1 MISTYL
7 LLIALSAIILI
18 GYLSDTLFRLTR
30 IPEILI
36 LMLIGI
42 ILVPLGHV
50 IPDKYVSILRDLV
63 PLFGSI
69 ALIIIMFDGGR
80 KIDLSASFSG
90 SGNGLILA
98 ILDII
103 FSMIVVSLFMYYIF
117 SWPFIYGAILGTIL
131 GETTA
136 TVIIPVATR
145 IKIPNDLYNMSIS
158 EATFNSVVD
167 ILVFYL
173 LLALVTGS
181 SFDISSYIKFAVNY
195 LSIALSLGFFAGF
208 LWLFT
213 LNIIKGT
220 RGYVATL
227 GIAFLLYG
235 IVDFLGGAAVFAIF
249 IFAIVIGNYKII
261 GKHLNLKID
270 IHENE
275 MNIVEN
281 ELEFLV
287 RTFFFVF
294 MGMIT
299 ILSITYFIYALI
311 ITSFL
316 ILIRMGEIK
325 LVVRKKEYHNFMISL
340 LPRGLTVAVLASILL
355 SIGSSYFDDIFYI
368 SSIVIV
374 TTNIIAAILISIS
387 VKPLEKISYN

>member
-1 MISTYL
+1 MVISTYL
-7 LLIALSAIILI
+7 LLIALAAIILI
-18 GYLSDTLFRLTR
+18 GYLSDALFRLTR

-42 ILVPLGHV
+42 ILVPLGHI
-50 IPDKYVSILRDLV
+50 IPDKYVSILRDFV

-69 ALIIIMFDGGR
+69 ALIMIMFDGGR
-80 KIDLSASFSG
+80 KIDLSASVSG
-90 SGNGLILA
+90 SGTGLILA

-103 FSMIVVSLFMYYIF
+103 FSMITVSLLMHYIF
-117 SWPFIYGAILGTIL
+117 SWPFIYGAILGTII

-136 TVIIPVATR
+136 VVIIPVATR
-145 IKIPNDLYNMSIS
+145 VKIPNDLYNMSIS

-173 LLALVTGS
+173 LLVLVTGS
-181 SFDISSYIKFAVNY
+181 TLVISSYTKYAVDY
-195 LSIALSLGFFAGF
+195 LSIAVFLGLIVGF

-213 LNIIKGT
+213 LNVLKGT
-220 RGYVATL
+220 KGYVATL

-249 IFAIVIGNYKII
+249 IFAIIIGNYKTI

-281 ELEFLV
+281 ELEFIV

-294 MGMIT
+294 IGMIAIIST
-299 ILSITYFIYALI
+299 TYFIYALI
-311 ITSFL
+311 ITVFL
-316 ILIRMGEIK
+316 ILVRIGEIK
-325 LVVRKKEYHNFMISL
+325 LVVRKKEYHGFMISL
-340 LPRGLTVAVLASILL
+340 LPRGLTVAVLASLLL
-355 SIGSSYFDDIFYI
+355 SMGGNYFNDIFYI
-368 SSIVIV
+368 SFMIIII
-374 TTNIIAAILISIS
+374 TNIIAAVFISTS
-387 VKPLEKISYN
+387 VKSIEQR

>member
-1 MISTYL
+1 MVISTYL
-7 LLIALSAIILI
+7 LLIALAAIILI
-18 GYLSDTLFRLTR
+18 GYLSDALFRLTR

-42 ILVPLGHV
+42 ILVPLGHI
-50 IPDKYVSILRDLV
+50 IPDKYVSILRDFV

-69 ALIIIMFDGGR
+69 ALIMIMFDGGR
-80 KIDLSASFSG
+80 KIDLSASVSG
-90 SGNGLILA
+90 SGTGLILA
-98 ILDII
+98 ILDIT
-103 FSMIVVSLFMYYIF
+103 FSMITVSLLMHYIF
-117 SWPFIYGAILGTIL
+117 SWPFIYGAILGTII

-136 TVIIPVATR
+136 VVIIPVATR
-145 IKIPNDLYNMSIS
+145 VKIPNALYNMSIS

-173 LLALVTGS
+173 LLVLVTGS
-181 SFDISSYIKFAVNY
+181 TLVISSYTKYAVDY
-195 LSIALSLGFFAGF
+195 LSIAVFLGLIVGF

-213 LNIIKGT
+213 LNVLKGT
-220 RGYVATL
+220 KGYVATL

-249 IFAIVIGNYKII
+249 IFAIIIGNYKTI

-281 ELEFLV
+281 ELEFIV

-294 MGMIT
+294 IGMIAIIST
-299 ILSITYFIYALI
+299 TYFIYALI
-311 ITSFL
+311 ITVFL
-316 ILIRMGEIK
+316 ILVRIGEIK
-325 LVVRKKEYHNFMISL
+325 LVVRKKEYHGFMISL
-340 LPRGLTVAVLASILL
+340 LPRGLTVAVLASLLL
-355 SIGSSYFDDIFYI
+355 SMGGNYFNDIFYI
-368 SSIVIV
+368 SFMIIII
-374 TTNIIAAILISIS
+374 TNIIAAVFISTS
-387 VKPLEKISYN
+387 VKSIEQR

>member
-42 ILVPLGHV
+42 ILVPLGHF
-50 IPDKYVSILRDLV
+50 IPDKYVIVLRDLV

-80 KIDLSASFSG
+80 KIDLSTFISG
-90 SGNGLILA
+90 SGKGIILA

-103 FSMIVVSLFMYYIF
+103 FSMIVVSLFMYYVF
-117 SWPFIYGAILGTIL
+117 SWPLIYGAILGTIL

-136 TVIIPVATR
+136 TVIVPVTTR

-158 EATFNSVVD
+158 EATFNSVVA
-167 ILVFYL
+167 ILLFYL
-173 LLALVTGS
+173 LLAPVTGS

-195 LSIALSLGFFAGF
+195 LSIALSLGIFVGF

-220 RGYVATL
+220 RGYVATV

-249 IFAIVIGNYKII
+249 IFAIVIGNYKTIN
-261 GKHLNLKID
+261 KHLNLKID

-294 MGMIT
+294 MGMIS
-299 ILSITYFIYALI
+299 ILSVTYFIYAII

-316 ILIRMGEIK
+316 ILIRIGEIK

-355 SIGSSYFDDIFYI
+355 SIGGSYFDDIFYI
-368 SSIVIV
+368 SSMVIV
-374 TTNIIAAILISIS
+374 TTNIIAAILISMS
-387 VKPLEKISYN
+387 AKPLEKISSN

>member
-1 MISTYL
+1 MVINTYL
-7 LLIALSAIILI
+7 LLIALAAIILI
-18 GYLSDTLFRLTR
+18 GYLSDALFRLTR

-42 ILVPLGHV
+42 ILVPLGHI
-50 IPDKYVSILRDLV
+50 IPDKYVSILRDFV

-69 ALIIIMFDGGR
+69 ALIMIMFDGGR
-80 KIDLSASFSG
+80 KIDLSASVSG
-90 SGNGLILA
+90 SGTGLILA
-98 ILDII
+98 IFDII
-103 FSMIVVSLFMYYIF
+103 FSMITVSLLMHYIF
-117 SWPFIYGAILGTIL
+117 SWPFIYGAILGTII

-136 TVIIPVATR
+136 VVIVPVATR

-173 LLALVTGS
+173 LLVLVTGS
-181 SFDISSYIKFAVNY
+181 TLVISSYTKYAVDY
-195 LSIALSLGFFAGF
+195 LSIAVFLGILVGF

-213 LNIIKGT
+213 LNVLKGT
-220 RGYVATL
+220 KGYVATL

-249 IFAIVIGNYKII
+249 IFAIIIGNYKTI

-281 ELEFLV
+281 ELEFIV

-294 MGMIT
+294 IGMIAIIST
-299 ILSITYFIYALI
+299 TYFIYALI
-311 ITSFL
+311 ITVFL
-316 ILIRMGEIK
+316 VLVRIGEIK
-325 LVVRKKEYHNFMISL
+325 LVVRKKEYHGFMISL
-340 LPRGLTVAVLASILL
+340 LPRGLTVAVLASLLL
-355 SIGSSYFDDIFYI
+355 SMGGSYFNDIFYI
-368 SSIVIV
+368 SFMIIII
-374 TTNIIAAILISIS
+374 TNIIAAVFISTS
-387 VKPLEKISYN
+387 VKSIEKR